1 MDTPARSDNR
11 RRAAPAVSPARLIG
25 SLLLFAV
32 GAWFAL
38 RGEARFTLG
47 GDDYGNR
54 HPIHVDAHG
63 LDAGAIGCVFLGLGL
78 VNLALGVRGRARLG
92 VLWAGVALL
101 GAALADGLVNVV
113 REVFGFF
120 A

>member
-1 MDTPARSDNR
+1 MNTPAPGER
-11 RRAAPAVSPARLIG
+11 RRREAVSLPRLIG
-25 SLLLFAV
+25 SVLLFAI

-38 RGEARFTLG
+38 SGEARFTLG
-47 GDDYGNR
+47 GDDLSNR

-63 LDAGAIGCVFLGLGL
+63 LDAVAIGCVFLGLGS
-78 VNLALGVRGRARLG
+78 VNLALGVRGRARRA
-92 VLWAGVALL
+92 VFWAGAALL

-113 REVFGFF
+113 REVVAFL

>member
-1 MDTPARSDNR
+1 MDTRARSEGR
-11 RRAAPAVSPARLIG
+11 RREAVSLPRLIG
-25 SLLLFAV
+25 SLVLFAV

-47 GDDYGNR
+47 GDDLSNR

-63 LDAGAIGCVFLGLGL
+63 LDAVAIGCVFLGLGS
-78 VNLALGVRGRARLG
+78 VNLALGVRGRARLA
-92 VLWAGVALL
+92 VFWAGVALL

-113 REVFGFF
+113 REVVALF

>member
-1 MDTPARSDNR
+1 MDTPARSDHR
-11 RRAAPAVSPARLIG
+11 RRAALVSPPRLIG
-25 SLLLFAV
+25 SVLLFAV

-54 HPIHVDAHG
+54 NPIHVDAHG
-63 LDAGAIGCVFLGLGL
+63 LDAVAIGCVFLGLGL
-78 VNLALGVRGRARLG
+78 VNLALGIRGRARLA
-92 VLWAGVALL
+92 VFWAGVALL
-101 GAALADGLVNVV
+101 GAALADGLVNVA
-113 REVFGFF
+113 REVFGLF